1 MSTSTIYRVDLYSS
15 ERFIYEVEIEAPN
28 VEAIR
33 DNWDQFSKHLARE
46 VYMSQS
52 LEKKIADTEDG
63 DQSQRLDAPNL
74 EAGILP
80 KLKGSD
86 IQPVEGTAV
95 QISNKELGYLDVKV
109 HRYTEEK
116 P

>member
-1 MSTSTIYRVDLYSS
+1 MSASTIYRVDLYSS

-52 LEKKIADTEDG
+52 LEKKIADTEDD
-63 DQSQRLDAPNL
+63 DQSQRLNAPNL
-74 EAGILP
+74 EAGLLP

-86 IQPVEGTAV
+86 IQPVEGTAE
-95 QISNKELGYLDVKV
+95 QISNEELGYFHLDVHK
-109 HRYTEEK
+109 HTEEQ